1 MAPVVKLANYQ
12 HACCDTKTFKMK
24 IFFYSHLHSGAAQED
39 SEIFIPDAKNNFVY
53 QNIFSICKLLPSEVH
68 NPNKQLADVI

>member
-12 HACCDTKTFKMK
+12 DTHCDRKTFKMK
-24 IFFYSHLHSGAAQED
+24 MVFSAAGQPRKTVGF
-39 SEIFIPDAKNNFVY
+39 SYPMQRNNFVY
-53 QNIFSICKLLPSEVH
+53 QNIFSICKLLPNEVH